1 MTRGSTRRPVP
12 THCRS
17 SDPTLCIDQVSNEKT
32 ATALDLLV
40 APAWKDAVHWLDV
53 FIGGKDDTF
62 RQWPGAVGSLDT
74 DADGVRTYSPT
85 SRRWYTDTE
94 QAYQIWK
101 KPARVGR
108 KDFLETPPLVLSQPY
123 VDAFGRG
130 YLLSLTAPVVA
141 PCPLS
146 RPLSPPC
153 SSTSPSVVGV
163 AGADLLIDDLTE
175 LITKIRIRSSG
186 AASWKWRA

>member
-1 MTRGSTRRPVP
+1 M
-12 THCRS
+12 
-17 SDPTLCIDQVSNEKT
+17 
-32 ATALDLLV
+32 
-40 APAWKDAVHWLDV
+40 
-53 FIGGKDDTF
+53 
-62 RQWPGAVGSLDT
+62 
-74 DADGVRTYSPT
+74 
-85 SRRWYTDTE
+85 
-94 QAYQIWK
+94 
-101 KPARVGR
+101 
-108 KDFLETPPLVLSQPY
+108 LSQPY